1 MSVLLIGCEDVNE
14 FGAGLSP
21 ALTGHY
27 IVLAQ
32 NQVTLDAKPQGSQRM
47 EVKAVASAWQFK
59 GMEKWLTVTPAEG
72 NSTQTVEVTATENL
86 SGDQTRSSVF
96 QLISTDPTYEFTQ
109 MVSAT
114 QKAAT
119 PYLNLE
125 ESSMVVPAGQTT
137 KSIAVEA
144 NIEWVSSVQEA
155 WLAVSKSPDGKAL
168 VITVKENTGLETRT
182 AVILVTGVLTR
193 TLTVTQAAPNVP
205 VSNEKTLSYGNA
217 GGSYQL
223 TIEAEVAWTAQ
234 STADWLLLT
243 PESGQAGKT
252 VMVVE
257 ALPNAALHARTG
269 LIILYFGSAEVLSI
283 NVQQE
288 GISLKVSPQILTFQA
303 SGGTHLVQVQ
313 SNTTWEV
320 LSQPSWVTVSDPTGN
335 GDKELT
341 VTCAENERDVERQD
355 VLVIGRKGT
364 ELQERITLVQRAKYF
379 SVTPTTFAELPS
391 KGGTHQVHI
400 VANEHWVAS
409 SSSSWMQ
416 LSTKEG
422 QGDIDVTL
430 TAPDNPSV
438 HGRIDTTTF
447 IPAFLQP
454 VRVMTRQ
461 AARYLM
467 VDVAEMYFFARGGTS
482 NAVSI
487 NTDGTYTITGSDSWM
502 ILHQEGNVFTVEVT
516 KNETGLV
523 REGNVVIALT
533 GLNAG
538 EELKVV
544 IPVTQRDVDS
554 KIDVEPFTPDR
565 QWDVVVSHGTVTVTG
580 FGEDT
585 EWE

>member
-1 MSVLLIGCEDVNE
+1 MSVLLMGCEDVNE

-27 IVLAQ
+27 IVLGQ

-47 EVKAVASAWQFK
+47 EVKAVASDWLFR
-59 GMEKWLTVTPAEG
+59 GMEAWLTVTPPAG

-119 PYLNLE
+119 PYLNLA
-125 ESSMVVPAGQTT
+125 ESSIVVSAGQTT
-137 KSIAVEA
+137 RNIAVEA
-144 NIEWVSSVQEA
+144 NIEWSATVPEA
-155 WLAVSKSPDGKAL
+155 WLTVDKSPDGKTL
-168 VITVKENTGLETRT
+168 VITVKENTGQETRT
-182 AVILVTGVLTR
+182 AAIQVTGTLTR
-193 TLTVTQAAPNVP
+193 TLTVTQAAPNMP
-205 VSNEKTLSYGNA
+205 VSNEKTLSYGNT

-223 TIEAEVAWTAQ
+223 TIESEVAWTAQ

-243 PESGQAGKT
+243 PEKGEAGKT

-257 ALPNAALHARTG
+257 ALPNASLNGRTG
-269 LIILYFGSAEVLSI
+269 LVSLYFGSAEVLSI

-303 SGGTHLVQVQ
+303 SGEAHSVQVQ

-320 LSQPSWVTVSDPTGN
+320 LSRPSWVTVSDPTGN

-341 VTCAENERDVERQD
+341 VTCAENESDVERQD
-355 VLVIGRKGT
+355 VLVIGRQGT

-379 SVTPTTFAELPS
+379 SVTPTTFAELSS

-400 VANEHWVAS
+400 VTNEHWVAS
-409 SSSSWMQ
+409 SSSSWMR

-438 HGRIDTTTF
+438 HGRTDTTTF

-454 VRVMTRQ
+454 VRVITRQ
-461 AARYLM
+461 AARYLT
-467 VDVAEMYFFARGGTS
+467 VDVAEMYFFARGGRS

-487 NTDGTYTITGSDSWM
+487 NTDGSYSITASDSWM
-502 ILHQEGNVFTVEVT
+502 SLHQEGNVFTVEVT

-554 KIDVEPFTPDR
+554 KLDVEPFTPDR
-565 QWDVVVSHGTVTVTG
+565 QWDVVVSHGTVTVSG
-580 FGEDT
+580 FGEEE
-585 EWE
+585 EW

>member
-1 MSVLLIGCEDVNE
+1 MTVLLLGCEDMNE
-14 FGAGLSP
+14 FGAGMSP

-32 NQVTLDAKPQGSQRM
+32 NQLTLDAKPQGSQQM

-59 GMEKWLTVTPAEG
+59 GMAEWLTVTPAEG
-72 NSTQTVEVTATENL
+72 NSTQTVAVTATENL
-86 SGDQTRSSVF
+86 SGDQTRSCVF
-96 QLISTDPTYEFTQ
+96 QLASTDPTYEFRQ
-109 MVSAT
+109 KISAT

-125 ESSMVVPAGQTT
+125 ESSIVVSAGQITRN
-137 KSIAVEA
+137 IAVEA
-144 NIEWVSSVQEA
+144 NIEWSATVPEA
-155 WLAVSKSPDGKAL
+155 WLTVNKSPDSKTL
-168 VITVKENTGLETRT
+168 VITVKENTGQETRT
-182 AVILVTGVLTR
+182 AAIQVTGTLTR
-193 TLTVTQAAPNVP
+193 TLTVTQAAPNMP
-205 VSNEKTLSYGNA
+205 VSDEKTLSYGNV
-217 GGSYQL
+217 GGSCQL
-223 TIEAEVAWTAQ
+223 TIESEVSWTAH

-252 VMVVE
+252 VMVAE
-257 ALPNAALHARTG
+257 ALPNASLHARTG
-269 LIILYFGSAEVLSI
+269 LITLYFGSAEVLSI
-283 NVQQE
+283 SVKQE
-288 GISLKVSPQILTFQA
+288 GISLQVSPQILTFQA
-303 SGGTHLVQVQ
+303 SGEAHSVQVQ

-320 LSQPSWVTVSDPTGN
+320 LSRPSWITVSAPTGN
-335 GDKELT
+335 GNQELT
-341 VTCAENERDVERQD
+341 VTCAENESDVERQD
-355 VLVIGRKGT
+355 VLVIGRQGT
-364 ELQERITLVQRAKYF
+364 ELQEKITVVQRAKYF

-391 KGGTHQVHI
+391 KGGTHLVHI
-400 VANEHWVAS
+400 VTNEHWVAS
-409 SSSSWMQ
+409 SSSSWIQ

-430 TAPDNPSV
+430 TAPDHPSI
-438 HGRIDTTTF
+438 HGRTDTTTF

-454 VRVMTRQ
+454 VRVITRQ
-461 AARYLM
+461 APRYLT

-482 NAVSI
+482 NAVSV
-487 NTDGTYTITGSDSWM
+487 NTDGSYTITASDSWM
-502 ILHQEGNVFTVEVT
+502 ILHQEGNVFTVEAT

-533 GLNAG
+533 GLNAA

-554 KIDVEPFTPDR
+554 RLDVEPFTPDR

-580 FGEDT
+580 FAEER